1 MIPFHVSL
9 LKSFS
14 IKRRTFNYAENLR
27 VGGAETMTEK
37 KKLIMDSQTFRLKLS
52 CKWALFF
59 NIKKKKSWSCPTFL
73 IFLKWCKLNNQQL
86 LATWKMFNIYDNFQI
101 E

>member
-9 LKSFS
+9 LKSFL

-52 CKWALFF
+52 SKWALFF
-59 NIKKKKSWSCPTFL
+59 NIKKRKVEAALHFSF
-73 IFLKWCKLNNQQL
+73 F
-86 LATWKMFNIYDNFQI
+86 
-101 E
+101 